1 MNIDELIERL
11 KLERERIG
19 NADVEVRNVAGEFD
33 IAETVEI
40 VNVARERGMVAWRI
54 FIDV

>member
-40 VNVARERGMVAWRI
+40 VNVARERGMVTWRI
-54 FIDV
+54 FLDV